1 MDELHEH
8 TTAVVHKFSKN
19 LGVRRVIY
27 VGGLKSQCEVREL
40 APLVRIDVIF
50 S

>member
-8 TTAVVHKFSKN
+8 TTAGVQKFSKN
-19 LGVRRVIY
+19 PGVRRVIY
-27 VGGLKSQCEVREL
+27 VGGLKGQCEVREL
-40 APLVRIDVIF
+40 APLVHIDVIF